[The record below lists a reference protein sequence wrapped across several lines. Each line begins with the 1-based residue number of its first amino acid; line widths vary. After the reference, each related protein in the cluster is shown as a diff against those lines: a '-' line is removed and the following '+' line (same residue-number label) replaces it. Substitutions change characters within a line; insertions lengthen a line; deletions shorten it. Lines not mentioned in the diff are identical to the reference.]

1 MPYALREALAA
12 IRRTPLLT
20 GLSVIAI
27 AFALFVIGLFGL
39 TAFNIRRAIEKVE
52 EKVEI
57 VAYLTDETAEA
68 QRVGAEQELRALPGV
83 AGLRYVTKTEALATA
98 MAEMEEF
105 KDIAADLENNPLPAS
120 FEVRMKPGSRSP
132 VEVERVAR
140 RIQAYPFVED
150 VRYGRDWLNTIHT
163 LRRIAGGVAM
173 VIGGAFALV
182 AAIVIATAVRITVF
196 ARREEIGIMRLV
208 GATDGFVQRPFLLEG
223 LASGLLG
230 GILAAALT
238 WTTYRL
244 LGSTMFSVEWLPG
257 QWIVLTVLGGTA
269 FGLLSSLI
277 AVRRH
282 LSQV

>member
-1 MPYALREALAA
+1 MPYALREALSAF
-12 IRRTPLLT
+12 RRTPLLT
-20 GLSVIAI
+20 ALSVIAI

-57 VAYLTDETAEA
+57 VAYLTDETTQAQLATSTAEIA
-68 QRVGAEQELRALPGV
+68 ALPAV
-83 AGLRYVTKTEALATA
+83 AQVRHVTKTEALATA

-105 KDIAADLENNPLPAS
+105 KDVFSDLENNPLPAS
-120 FEVRMKPGSRSP
+120 FEVSLKPGSRSP
-132 VEVERVAR
+132 AEVERVAK

-150 VRYGRDWLNTIHT
+150 VRYGRDWLNTIFM

-208 GATDGFVQRPFLLEG
+208 GATDGFVQRPFLIEG
-223 LASGLLG
+223 LASGLMG
-230 GILAAALT
+230 GLLAAGLT
-238 WTTYRL
+238 FATYKL
-244 LGSTMFSVEWLPG
+244 LGSTMFAVEWLPAE
-257 QWIVLTVLGGTA
+257 WIVLTVLAGTA

-282 LSQV
+282 LAAV

>member
-68 QRVGAEQELRALPGV
+68 QRVGAEQEIRALPGV

-105 KDIAADLENNPLPAS
+105 KDIAVDLENNPLPAS

-132 VEVERVAR
+132 ADVERVAR

-150 VRYGRDWLNTIHT
+150 VRYGRDWLNTIYM

-223 LASGLLG
+223 LASGLMG
-230 GILAAALT
+230 GVLAAGLT
-238 WTTYRL
+238 WVTYKL

-257 QWIVLTVLGGTA
+257 EWIVLTVLAGTA